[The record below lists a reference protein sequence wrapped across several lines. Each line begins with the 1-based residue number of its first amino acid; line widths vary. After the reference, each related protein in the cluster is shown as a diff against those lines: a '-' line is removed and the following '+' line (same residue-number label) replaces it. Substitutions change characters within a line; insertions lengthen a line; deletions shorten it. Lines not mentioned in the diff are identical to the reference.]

1 MAFALLPLGELILE
15 GIGAGLA
22 TNMTNEV
29 INTFKPIVSRKIGT
43 EIADYAKNH
52 PKGFLAQSLDSAT
65 KTRFQA
71 IQDSNKA
78 KIKAKAKP
86 PPQPRQPP
94 KRKIYYDDSDDD
106 DDDYNYRYK
115 QTHRYGHFPRK
126 GHRVSRH

>member
-1 MAFALLPLGELILE
+1 MAFFLPAIGELILE
-15 GIGAGLA
+15 GVGAGVV

-43 EIADYAKNH
+43 EIADYAKKH

-65 KTRFQA
+65 KSRFQA
-71 IQDSNKA
+71 IQDSNKS
-78 KIKAKAKP
+78 KIKTKAK
-86 PPQPRQPP
+86 QP
-94 KRKIYYDDSDDD
+94 KRKIYDDDDSDDNMD
-106 DDDYNYRYK
+106 NRNR